1 MVKKTNTE
9 KLKEFIDDEIFKYY
23 NNKDPQEMGIVIKKA
38 KEKFK
43 NLSLD
48 K

>member
-1 MVKKTNTE
+1 MVKETRTE
-9 KLKEFIDDEIFKYY
+9 KLKEFISNEIFHYY
-23 NNKDPQEMGIVIKKA
+23 NKKDPQEMGLVIKNS

-43 NLSLD
+43 NNEV